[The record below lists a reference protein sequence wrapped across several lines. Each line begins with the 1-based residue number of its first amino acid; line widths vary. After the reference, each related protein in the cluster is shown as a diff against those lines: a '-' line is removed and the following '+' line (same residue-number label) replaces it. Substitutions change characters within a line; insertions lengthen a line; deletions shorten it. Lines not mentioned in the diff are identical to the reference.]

1 MSISAFRP
9 LHLFVRGGRLFLFFK
24 IERRMKMLQDQMLLR
39 IPGPS
44 PIPPSVQRAMSQ
56 PMIGHRGQ
64 ETSNMLRNIAPGLQ
78 RSFGTTQDVVILTGS
93 GTAGLE
99 AAVVN
104 IVNPGDEVLVV
115 VTGAFG
121 ERFTTICE
129 ACNIKVHSIDVEWG
143 QALDPLQIKRFLQN
157 HPEIKAVFSTYC
169 ETSTGVLNPV
179 KELAHAVREVSE
191 ALLIVDGVSCIGGVE
206 TKMDD
211 WGIDVLV
218 TGSQKAFMLPAGL
231 AFIAA
236 SERAWT
242 IIENNPQPRYYLDLV
257 RYRDNLLKDTTPFT
271 PALSL
276 LFGLEQVLQLIE
288 NEGIEQVNA
297 RHTLMMNMTRAAFRA
312 LGIPLLTSDKD
323 ASPTVTA
330 VKPEDFDAEAFRKVI
345 KQEFGLIVAGGQQHL
360 SGKIFRIGHMGYCS
374 PADVLQTISAMEI
387 GLLKIDKE
395 IELGKGTAAAQQ
407 VYLNEGVLV

>member
-1 MSISAFRP
+1 
-9 LHLFVRGGRLFLFFK
+9 
-24 IERRMKMLQDQMLLR
+24 
-39 IPGPS
+39 
-44 PIPPSVQRAMSQ
+44 MSQ

-78 RSFGTTQDVVILTGS
+78 RIFGTTQDVVILTGS

-104 IVNPGDEVLVV
+104 IVKPGEEVLVI

-121 ERFTTICE
+121 ERFSKICE
-129 ACNIKVHSIDVEWG
+129 AYNITVQSLNVEWG
-143 QALDPLQIKRFLQN
+143 QALNPQEIKRYVQD

-169 ETSTGVLNPV
+169 ETSTGVLNPI
-179 KELAHAVREVSE
+179 KELAQAIREVSD
-191 ALLIVDGVSCIGGVE
+191 ALIVVDGVSCVGGVE

-242 IIENNPQPRYYLDLV
+242 IIENNPQPRYYMDLV

-276 LFGLEQVLQLIE
+276 LFGLEQVLQLVDK
-288 NEGIEQVNA
+288 EGVEQVNA
-297 RHTLMMNMTRAAFRA
+297 RHILMMNMTRAAFRA

-374 PADVLQTISAMEI
+374 PVDVLQTISAMEI
-387 GLLKIDKE
+387 GLLKIGKE
-395 IELGKGTAAAQQ
+395 VELGKGTAAAQQ
-407 VYLNEGVLV
+407 VYLKEGVLV